1 MGHLFNKKFWLVFVS
16 GILFVI
22 LSFTALG
29 CWVDSHPV
37 TDCDSCING
46 TTP

>member
-1 MGHLFNKKFWLVFVS
+1 MEQLFNKKYRLGFVS

-29 CWVDSHPV
+29 CLMGSHPV
-37 TDCDSCING
+37 TDCDSCVNG
-46 TTP
+46 ITH